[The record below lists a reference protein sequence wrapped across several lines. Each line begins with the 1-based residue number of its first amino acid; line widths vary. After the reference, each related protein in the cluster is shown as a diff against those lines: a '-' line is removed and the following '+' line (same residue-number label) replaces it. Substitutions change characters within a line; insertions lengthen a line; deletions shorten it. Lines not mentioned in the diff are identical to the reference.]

1 MIRGGKND
9 IIGIHVGG
17 SKVVIAVRQGLR
29 LVWELVS
36 SCFGAGYWRGEQRWK
51 GSDGWR
57 RG

>member
-1 MIRGGKND
+1 MIRKGANEAGG
-9 IIGIHVGG
+9 IYIGR
-17 SKVVIAVRQGLR
+17 KAVTAAYRGAR
-29 LVWELVS
+29 MVWELVS